1 MNISLRSNEGDTVEF
16 EVAGRVDHRDLA
28 QSTDILTE
36 LVGEDVYRR
45 NILIDMSQIPM
56 LDSSGVGWFLNRH
69 KLCKEAGGQLVLHS
83 LSTMTQNVFKVLNM
97 HMVLK
102 IAADKKAAEQ
112 ITKSV

>member
-16 EVAGRVDHRDLA
+16 EVAGRVHHRDLA

-83 LSTMTQNVFKVLNM
+83 LSTMTKR
-97 HMVLK
+97 
-102 IAADKKAAEQ
+102 
-112 ITKSV
+112 

>member
-1 MNISLRSNEGDTVEF
+1 MNVSLRSNEGDIVELD
-16 EVAGRVDHRDLA
+16 VAGRVDQAELA
-28 QSTDILTE
+28 LSSDPIVE
-36 LVGEDVYRR
+36 LAGKDVYGRR
-45 NILIDMSQIPM
+45 ILIDMSQVPA

-102 IAADKKAAEQ
+102 IAPNRKEAERIAQ
-112 ITKSV
+112 SA

>member
-1 MNISLRSNEGDTVEF
+1 MNISLRSDDNGIIDF
-16 EVAGRVDHRDLA
+16 AVAGRIDQQDLA
-28 QSTDILTE
+28 QADPLVE
-36 LVGEDVYRR
+36 LAGSDVYERSV
-45 NILIDMSQIPM
+45 LIDMSEIPM

-102 IAADKKAAEQ
+102 IASNLNEAKKLL
-112 ITKSV
+112 